1 MRFCPCKTIL
11 GAHLYKWEIMYIK
24 EQISTLLI
32 ITYGGSNCTKQYFS
46 FPADYTISVYMMSIP
61 HFCSLYTTQSIY
73 IAALPFLRN
82 LKQWSK
88 PNILTM
94 DHDFVLETSS
104 SAAVYTLLNTI
115 YLKSHKVFEYQTD
128 RDLLNLR

>member
-1 MRFCPCKTIL
+1 MMT
-11 GAHLYKWEIMYIK
+11 
-24 EQISTLLI
+24 TL
-32 ITYGGSNCTKQYFS
+32 
-46 FPADYTISVYMMSIP
+46 

-82 LKQWSK
+82 WKQWSK

-104 SAAVYTLLNTI
+104 SAAVYTL
-115 YLKSHKVFEYQTD
+115 FEYQTD

>member
-73 IAALPFLRN
+73 IAALPFLIN
-82 LKQWSK
+82 WNEKQCSK
-88 PNILTM
+88 SNILTM
-94 DHDFVLETSS
+94 DYNLVLGNSS
-104 SAAVYTLLNTI
+104 PADVYTLLNTI
-115 YLKSHKVFEYQTD
+115 TRYITGLSSMRWSHA
-128 RDLLNLR
+128 

>member
-1 MRFCPCKTIL
+1 M
-11 GAHLYKWEIMYIK
+11 AS
-24 EQISTLLI
+24 ISVLCI
-32 ITYGGSNCTKQYFS
+32 AN
-46 FPADYTISVYMMSIP
+46 FPVDYTISVYMMTTL
-61 HFCSLYTTQSIY
+61 HFCNLYTAQSIY
-73 IAALPFLRN
+73 IAALLFLRN
-82 LKQWSK
+82 WKQWSK
-88 PNILTM
+88 PNMLTM